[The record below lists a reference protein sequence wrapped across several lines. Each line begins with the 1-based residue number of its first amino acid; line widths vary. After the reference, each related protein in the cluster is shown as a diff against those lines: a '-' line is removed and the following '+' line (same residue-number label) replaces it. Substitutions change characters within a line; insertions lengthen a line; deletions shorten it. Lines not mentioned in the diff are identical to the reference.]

1 MKVLSN
7 EVKTL
12 LDKLYNLRGEDSV
25 ILARMNKER
34 QEAIETGERTKNEKE
49 VLLSKIEKLS
59 NEEKTLQEE
68 GEKLTS
74 ILSNINREDFSN
86 VLDRLQIDFNPAS
99 INDKISKM
107 LPETIE
113 KVVSENKLA
122 SEELESVE
130 TEMNNAITKVEELGI
145 RKDEALSN
153 QAKLNEYFDLALEGN
168 INITRDAITSL
179 LEKFDFNED
188 EQREAAKILMFPEDA
203 LYEYDAKFKSGAQTS
218 GKTITE
224 VLMEAKK
231 ESKSE
236 TKEEVPEEHI
246 ELNDETPSL
255 ENIFESVMEENDIPQ
270 EKTEEVEE
278 PKEDESQV
286 TEEVKE
292 EVKPLFSD
300 SEETSM
306 VASTEEKNDNES
318 TNNDVKSLLTK
329 LEVNVNA
336 ITEEKLNKVMDNF
349 DEELITKNIESLK
362 SHNINLEILIDN
374 IELVYDKEL
383 NEKIEKL
390 ISIGKESRDIS
401 LMPSVLIKYDLKGL
415 NNTINVLQISGLDP
429 KKVPLM
435 AY

>member
-1 MKVLSN
+1 MKMLSS

-25 ILARMNKER
+25 ILAKMNKER

-49 VLLSKIEKLS
+49 VLLNKIEKLS
-59 NEEKTLQEE
+59 NEERTLQEE
-68 GEKLTS
+68 GDKLSS
-74 ILSNINREDFSN
+74 ILSNINRDDFSN
-86 VLDRLQIDFNPAS
+86 VLDRLQIDFDPAS
-99 INDKISKM
+99 INEKITRM

-113 KVVSENKLA
+113 KVVSENKKA
-122 SEELESVE
+122 SEELETVE

-203 LYEYDAKFKSGAQTS
+203 LYEYDASFKSGSQTS

-231 ESKSE
+231 ESKPE
-236 TKEEVPEEHI
+236 VKEETVEETI
-246 ELNDETPSL
+246 LDSEEPSSL
-255 ENIFESVMEENDIPQ
+255 ENIFESVMSENNIPD
-270 EKTEEVEE
+270 VEE
-278 PKEDESQV
+278 PEEVHKEKEDV
-286 TEEVKE
+286 VE

-300 SEETSM
+300 NNEDNVMQSKAEEHSNNDLASLLQNLGLNLNDINKEKLDKVINSNAEETI
-306 VASTEEKNDNES
+306 N
-318 TNNDVKSLLTK
+318 
-329 LEVNVNA
+329 
-336 ITEEKLNKVMDNF
+336 
-349 DEELITKNIESLK
+349 KNIEALK
-362 SHNINLEILIDN
+362 NHEIDLDILIEN
-374 IELVYDKEL
+374 IELLLDKEL
-383 NEKIEKL
+383 TEKIDKL
-390 ISIGKESRDIS
+390 IAVGKESRDIS
-401 LMPSVLIKYDLKGL
+401 LMPSVLVKYDLNGL
-415 NNTINVLQISGLDP
+415 NNTINLLQISGLDP

>member
-1 MKVLSN
+1 MKMLSS

-25 ILARMNKER
+25 ILAKMNKER

-49 VLLSKIEKLS
+49 VLLNKIEKLS
-59 NEEKTLQEE
+59 NEERTLQEE
-68 GEKLTS
+68 GDKLSS
-74 ILSNINREDFSN
+74 ILSNINRDDFSN
-86 VLDRLQIDFNPAS
+86 VLDRLQIDFDPAS
-99 INDKISKM
+99 INEKITRM

-113 KVVSENKLA
+113 KVVSENKKA
-122 SEELESVE
+122 SEELETVE

-153 QAKLNEYFDLALEGN
+153 QAKLNEYFELALEGN

-203 LYEYDAKFKSGAQTS
+203 LYEYDASFKSGSQTS

-236 TKEEVPEEHI
+236 VKEEPKEETI
-246 ELNDETPSL
+246 LDSEEPSSL
-255 ENIFESVMEENDIPQ
+255 ENIFESVISENTIPD
-270 EKTEEVEE
+270 VEE
-278 PKEDESQV
+278 PEEEHEEKEETKEDV
-286 TEEVKE
+286 VEV
-292 EVKPLFSD
+292 VKPLFSD
-300 SEETSM
+300 NNEESVTQSKVEEHSNNAIKSFLENLGLNLNSINKEKLDKVINSDDEETI
-306 VASTEEKNDNES
+306 N
-318 TNNDVKSLLTK
+318 
-329 LEVNVNA
+329 
-336 ITEEKLNKVMDNF
+336 
-349 DEELITKNIESLK
+349 KNIEVLK
-362 SHNINLEILIDN
+362 SHEIDLDILIEN
-374 IELVYDKEL
+374 IELLLDKEL
-383 NEKIEKL
+383 AEKIDKL
-390 ISIGKESRDIS
+390 IAIGKESRDIS
-401 LMPSVLIKYDLKGL
+401 LMPSVLVKYDLNGL
-415 NNTINVLQISGLDP
+415 NNTINLLQISGLDP

>member
-1 MKVLSN
+1 MKMLSS

-25 ILARMNKER
+25 ILAKMNKER

-49 VLLSKIEKLS
+49 VLLNKIEKLS
-59 NEEKTLQEE
+59 NEERTLQEE
-68 GEKLTS
+68 GDKLSS
-74 ILSNINREDFSN
+74 ILSNINRDDFSN
-86 VLDRLQIDFNPAS
+86 VLDRLQIDFDPAS
-99 INDKISKM
+99 INEKITRM

-113 KVVSENKLA
+113 KVVSENKKA
-122 SEELESVE
+122 SEELETVE

-203 LYEYDAKFKSGAQTS
+203 LYEYDASFKSGSQTS

-236 TKEEVPEEHI
+236 VK
-246 ELNDETPSL
+246 
-255 ENIFESVMEENDIPQ
+255 
-270 EKTEEVEE
+270 EE
-278 PKEDESQV
+278 PKEDVASA
-286 TEEVKE
+286 
-292 EVKPLFSD
+292 VKPLFSD
-300 SEETSM
+300 NNEESVTQSK
-306 VASTEEKNDNES
+306 VEEHSN
-318 TNNDVKSLLTK
+318 
-329 LEVNVNA
+329 NA
-336 ITEEKLNKVMDNF
+336 ITSFLENLGLNLNSINKEKLDKVINSD
-349 DEELITKNIESLK
+349 DEETINKNIEVLK
-362 SHNINLEILIDN
+362 SHEIDLDILIEN
-374 IELVYDKEL
+374 IELLLDKEL
-383 NEKIEKL
+383 AEKIDKL
-390 ISIGKESRDIS
+390 IAIGKESRDIS
-401 LMPSVLIKYDLKGL
+401 LMPSVLVKYDLNGL
-415 NNTINVLQISGLDP
+415 NNTINLLQISGLDP